1 VPLGWFSDESSKMIT
16 IANPNYNE
24 DLKSHSYKA
33 TFEYRACDP
42 SMDLYL
48 VFAAFAVGVRHGL
61 EMKEKDALALADK
74 LYIDVNIFKDEH
86 ADRLAQLDHLP
97 ASCYESAQALKKYKD
112 IFTQYDV
119 FSEGLIN
126 DTVKYLEAF
135 DDYQLSERLY
145 GKNDEIKKL
154 VDKFFHIG

>member
-1 VPLGWFSDESSKMIT
+1 
-16 IANPNYNE
+16 
-24 DLKSHSYKA
+24 
-33 TFEYRACDP
+33 
-42 SMDLYL
+42 MDLYL

-112 IFTQYDV
+112 IFTAVRCLQ
-119 FSEGLIN
+119 
-126 DTVKYLEAF
+126 
-135 DDYQLSERLY
+135 
-145 GKNDEIKKL
+145 
-154 VDKFFHIG
+154 